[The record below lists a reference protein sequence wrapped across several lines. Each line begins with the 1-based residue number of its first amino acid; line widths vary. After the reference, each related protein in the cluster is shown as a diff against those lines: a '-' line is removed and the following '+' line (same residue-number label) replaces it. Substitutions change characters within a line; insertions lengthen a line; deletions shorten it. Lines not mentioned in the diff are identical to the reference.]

1 MTRRAP
7 SADEWIAVD
16 LWLPDRPAE
25 KALAQ
30 PPPSDDGSWA
40 PVELWLPDTPAA
52 DAPPPKQP
60 RVRKPTLTHALKEA
74 DRAGRQVKGAAI
86 YADRVEITFGEP
98 AETPADADI
107 NEWDAD
113 LGPLPPPLRQ

>member
-1 MTRRAP
+1 MTPRAP

-30 PPPSDDGSWA
+30 PPSSDDGPWI
-40 PVELWLPDTPAA
+40 PVELWLPDPPAA
-52 DAPPPKQP
+52 DAPPPKHP

-98 AETPADADI
+98 SKVAADDPIETP
-107 NEWDAD
+107 EQ
-113 LGPLPPPLRQ
+113 LRRLI